1 MYSGEVGLE
10 HSVGQD
16 LRSHGIAYGVASLQE
31 LVKYIRVDEPRDI
44 SHQDGSF
51 LRYHCGLTM
60 GVKVMFALLIVP
72 KKDVYKLIL
81 PSYEKGKKPSVETD
95 RH

>member
-10 HSVGQD
+10 HSVGQA
-16 LRSHGIAYGVASLQE
+16 LQSHGIAYGVACLQE
-31 LVKYIRVDEPRDI
+31 LVNYIRVDESRDV
-44 SHQDGSF
+44 SHQEGSF
-51 LRYHCGLTM
+51 LRYHCDLTM

-72 KKDVYKLIL
+72 KKDVYKMIL
-81 PSYEKGKKPSVETD
+81 PSCEKAKKPSVETD